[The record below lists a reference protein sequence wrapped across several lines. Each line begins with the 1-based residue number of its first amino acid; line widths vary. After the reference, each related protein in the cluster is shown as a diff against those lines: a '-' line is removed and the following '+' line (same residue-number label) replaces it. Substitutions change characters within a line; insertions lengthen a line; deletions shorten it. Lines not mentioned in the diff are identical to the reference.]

1 MLWQKPLSTIR
12 LCFSSLRQFLYGI
25 YGLMRTSSH
34 AHICHKWMR
43 GFRLSRK
50 AQAEKTK
57 KNTNR
62 WLPPSEF
69 WVWNFEF
76 WFILGF
82 ACVFELFNLELA
94 VLTGIHIFLTRRHEH
109 RFHPINSKWAIHNAP
124 WRTIQNSKLKI
135 PNSDALPSDTIFAFL
150 MLNTMSSAH
159 HKIYGAKFSSFERF
173 ELIR

>member
-1 MLWQKPLSTIR
+1 
-12 LCFSSLRQFLYGI
+12 
-25 YGLMRTSSH
+25 MRTSSH

-82 ACVFELFNLELA
+82 ASDYELFSFELEDFILLIQNRT
-94 VLTGIHIFLTRRHEH
+94 V
-109 RFHPINSKWAIHNAP
+109 HNAP
-124 WRTIQNSKLKI
+124 WRIIPNSKLKI
-135 PNSDALPSDTIFAFL
+135 PNSDGGCRPLPCVFYVFPFVGTVMPKHHSWYRLKDGCREQR
-150 MLNTMSSAH
+150 SRKAH
-159 HKIYGAKFSSFERF
+159 SPNDIMNP
-173 ELIR
+173 